1 MKKYAILS
9 LGLIAVLSLGFGQ
22 QKKYVPETL
31 LPFPLLQEI
40 INEVSGD
47 LALQNEILLTGVNR
61 NKTPEEYVKGHFET
75 KFILEKL
82 KEYGI
87 NDSEIIELPRRE
99 EKTWDAERA
108 ELWLVEPEKRKIADL
123 KEVAASLCEGSS
135 STDTTAEL
143 VYVGPGN
150 KEDFYKGKKVSGKI
164 VLVNGWP
171 GSAQKIAMGR
181 LKRRG

>member
-61 NKTPEEYVKGHFET
+61 NKTPEEYVKGHFE
-75 KFILEKL
+75 
-82 KEYGI
+82 
-87 NDSEIIELPRRE
+87 R
-99 EKTWDAERA
+99 
-108 ELWLVEPEKRKIADL
+108 
-123 KEVAASLCEGSS
+123 SS
-135 STDTTAEL
+135 PKNL
-143 VYVGPGN
+143 G
-150 KEDFYKGKKVSGKI
+150 
-164 VLVNGWP
+164 
-171 GSAQKIAMGR
+171 
-181 LKRRG
+181 